1 MKQRGH
7 GVAILAKPWYNDFM
21 ICGKKVIMPLLA
33 CLCFIAGCRDNVGGK
48 ASEPPNITGL
58 WKIDSASLR
67 LLTDKLGF
75 DSYTNQYDHLLLLNE
90 DGSCAYR
97 GADSYYWKPQRTS
110 SLSDIVDN
118 YERNIYWYD
127 FSANGKQ
134 ASLCSNVEQS
144 WYLLDRER
152 EVIDGPYG
160 TNAFPRLEQ
169 GLSVC
174 VNRWTQW
181 RLVTRSEFSGNG
193 SLSDENYNVR
203 CRWHVKV
210 FNNFHRADF
219 FHVGFDEQ
227 GVYLW
232 KPAIYHYDF
241 AGPERI
247 IFRRHKG
254 K

>member
-1 MKQRGH
+1 M
-7 GVAILAKPWYNDFM
+7 L
-21 ICGKKVIMPLLA
+21 PLLA

-75 DSYTNQYDHLLLLNE
+75 DSHTNRYDHLLLLNE

-134 ASLCSNVEQS
+134 ASLRSNVEQS

-169 GLSVC
+169 GPSVC

-210 FNNFHRADF
+210 FNNFHRTDF

-241 AGPERI
+241 AGPEKI
-247 IFRRHKG
+247 IFRRYNGHDTR
-254 K
+254 